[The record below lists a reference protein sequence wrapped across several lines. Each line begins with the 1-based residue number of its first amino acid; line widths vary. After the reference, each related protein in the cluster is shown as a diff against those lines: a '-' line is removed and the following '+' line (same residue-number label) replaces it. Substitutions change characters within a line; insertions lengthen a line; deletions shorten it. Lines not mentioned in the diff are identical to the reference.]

1 MSVSKFATSAAVALS
16 LVVVPT
22 LAQAAPA
29 ASRLAVTAPTGAA
42 VARVGARTDKA
53 NKAVGGGVIIA
64 ILAGLAVIGGII
76 IAADNNKK
84 PTSA

>member
-16 LVVVPT
+16 LVAVPT

-29 ASRLAVTAPTGAA
+29 ASKLSLTAPNSAS
-42 VARVGARTDKA
+42 VARVGANSGKA

-76 IAADNNKK
+76 IAADNGKK
-84 PTSA
+84 PTSG